1 VATVVAL
8 EPFSDA
14 QKAVEE
20 FARVFAGK
28 YVKDWTE
35 KDYARVLTKAAK
47 KAKFSWADT
56 EVISAVE
63 QLKVPV
69 FLVHGEKDRWIS
81 PEHSRILSKH
91 VAVPGRLLMLPNDD
105 HLLLSM
111 RLEPLAT
118 EVAGWFDAKLK

>member
-1 VATVVAL
+1 M
-8 EPFSDA
+8 
-14 QKAVEE
+14 EE

-35 KDYARVLTKAAK
+35 KNYASVLAKAAK

-56 EVISAVE
+56 DVIAAVE
-63 QLKVPV
+63 RLKVPV
-69 FLVHGEKDRWIS
+69 FLVHGEKDRLIL
-81 PEHSRILSKH
+81 PEHSRILSTH
-91 VAVPGRLLMLPNDD
+91 ANAPCQLLMLPNDD

-118 EVAGWFDAKLK
+118 EVAAWFDAKLK